1 MLLSLS
7 MMLLSLSMLCESLV
21 LPAGHNGGGIA
32 RARRKET
39 ARKVMARQKEDR
51 AKLVQKKRRVKVV
64 AAATRI
70 GANGVALSL
79 GEAQEVGGGVRARA
93 PVSAGAAVS
102 ALSGWAKRV
111 AGSVSGRFT
120 F

>member
-1 MLLSLS
+1 MWLFSIAFQ
-7 MMLLSLSMLCESLV
+7 SLV
-21 LPAGHNGGGIA
+21 LLAGHNGGGIA
-32 RARRKET
+32 RARRSEK
-39 ARKVMARQKEDR
+39 AREKGKGGRS
-51 AKLVQKKRRVKVV
+51 KLVKKRRSLKVV

-79 GEAQEVGGGVRARA
+79 GEAKEVGGGGQARA
-93 PVSAGAAVS
+93 AVSAGAAVS

-111 AGSVSGRFT
+111 AGSVGGRFV

>member
-1 MLLSLS
+1 M
-7 MMLLSLSMLCESLV
+7 V
-21 LPAGHNGGGIA
+21 LPTGHNGGGIA
-32 RARRKET
+32 RARRKEK
-39 ARKVMARQKEDR
+39 AQEKGKEGR
-51 AKLVQKKRRVKVV
+51 AKLVKKRRSVKVV

-79 GEAQEVGGGVRARA
+79 GEAKEVGGGGQARA
-93 PVSAGAAVS
+93 AVSAGAAVS

-111 AGSVSGRFT
+111 AGSVGGRFV

>member
-1 MLLSLS
+1 MRALGETLLISA
-7 MMLLSLSMLCESLV
+7 
-21 LPAGHNGGGIA
+21 LPFFDYPCQLFQAGTYKQSVYGPRIS
-32 RARRKET
+32 
-39 ARKVMARQKEDR
+39 
-51 AKLVQKKRRVKVV
+51 RVKVV

-111 AGSVSGRFT
+111 VGSVSGRFT